1 MKQPPSLLLRLFL
14 SMALL
19 ALASHGVWL
28 GINRYTHAEPR
39 AWALA
44 QFCASAVNLV
54 RAAILSAEPALR
66 PALLQQIS
74 DEEGIRLLPRE
85 ETDVV
90 EPLPDDRFWQ
100 IVLATTG
107 HIDASMPTMSL
118 SVNGQPGL
126 WVSFR
131 LSPHDT
137 DEFWLV
143 LPAARVKGSA
153 SAPIL
158 GWIALSTLCALFL
171 SWLLASRMARPLRSM
186 AKAARDFGRGVYQP
200 LPENGCAPE
209 IQELSHAFN
218 RMAEDLFAQDDEQA
232 EILAGIS
239 HDLRTPL
246 ARIRLEAE
254 MSADPEAREAMIADV
269 AQMDAIIAQFLDYA
283 RRREE
288 ADTPTDLAAFL
299 SEFAARQQAVGRP
312 VALDLPDAGL
322 PLLKIR
328 PKMLTRALA
337 NLADNAWK
345 YGKPPIRLRAGWQG
359 GWLSL
364 GMVDQGQG
372 VEAEEFERLKRPF
385 IRGEAARSNAQGAG
399 LGLAIVARIAQSC
412 GGSFECGKSPEGF
425 EIRLTVKAE
434 EA

>member
-39 AWALA
+39 ALALA

-66 PALLQQIS
+66 PALFQQIS

-85 ETDVV
+85 DTDVI
-90 EPLPDDRFWQ
+90 EPLPDDRFWK
-100 IVLATTG
+100 IVVEATG
-107 HIDASMPTMSL
+107 HIDSSMPTMSL
-118 SVNGQPGL
+118 SVNGQAGL

-131 LSPHDT
+131 LSPRDV

-143 LPAARVKGSA
+143 LPAARVKGST

-171 SWLLASRMARPLRSM
+171 SWLMASRMTQPLRFM
-186 AKAARDFGRGVYQP
+186 ARAARNFGRGVYTP
-200 LPENGCAPE
+200 LPETDCAPE

-218 RMAEDLFAQDDEQA
+218 RMAEDLSAHEAEQA

-246 ARIRLEAE
+246 ARMRLEAE
-254 MSADPEAREAMIADV
+254 MTADPETREAMIADV

-288 ADTPTDLAAFL
+288 ADTPTDLSAFL
-299 SEFAARQQAVGRP
+299 AEFAAHQQAV
-312 VALDLPDAGL
+312 
-322 PLLKIR
+322 
-328 PKMLTRALA
+328 
-337 NLADNAWK
+337 
-345 YGKPPIRLRAGWQG
+345 
-359 GWLSL
+359 
-364 GMVDQGQG
+364 
-372 VEAEEFERLKRPF
+372 
-385 IRGEAARSNAQGAG
+385 
-399 LGLAIVARIAQSC
+399 
-412 GGSFECGKSPEGF
+412 
-425 EIRLTVKAE
+425 
-434 EA
+434 